1 MLHQTFII
9 PDFGYG
15 LCIEK
20 MCKEAADHVHPSG
33 SPLPPSISPSQTN
46 NQSWASKKLSTNQ
59 Q

>member
-20 MCKEAADHVHPSG
+20 MCKGAADHVHPSG
-33 SPLPPSISPSQTN
+33 SLSPQPFSPSQTN
-46 NQSWASKKLSTNQ
+46 NQSWGSVIKK
-59 Q
+59 